1 MVDEKK
7 RDHTLI
13 ALDPD
18 ICTELNL
25 CKVLDSRKSES
36 SLTWNQF
43 STQLPAQNQWQAQ
56 SRNLSWIDGLFSTHP
71 VTGKRNEEL
80 KKLHLL
86 LQKNDEQRIYQ

>member
-7 RDHTLI
+7 RDHVLT

-18 ICTELNL
+18 IYTKLNF
-25 CKVLDSRKSES
+25 CKVLDSRKNES
-36 SLTWNQF
+36 GLTWNQF
-43 STQLPAQNQWQAQ
+43 SAQLPLQNQWQAQ

-80 KKLHLL
+80 ENLHHLL
-86 LQKNDEQRIYQ
+86 QENDEQRIYQ